1 MYWKMYQEHRS
12 MDYDLE
18 DALEE
23 TSEWSD
29 KCAPFW
35 SLTRNG
41 LEFSFKKSKE
51 VSAEEENTRLLR
63 LGWEIEQ
70 ELKYLGNNCTELKK
84 EKAKLLAAKAQ
95 IQKLLSCLV
104 FFFLALILFCW
115 WWWWC
120 YLLFLSSLYD
130 FFFFNECKIYSIKTL
145 FTSGASVFLCF

>member
-1 MYWKMYQEHRS
+1 

-51 VSAEEENTRLLR
+51 VSAEEENTRLRR
-63 LGWEIEQ
+63 LGS
-70 ELKYLGNNCTELKK
+70 LSLRSLSVLASSSHKSLGGSYTAITGKSSKK
-84 EKAKLLAAKAQ
+84 
-95 IQKLLSCLV
+95 
-104 FFFLALILFCW
+104 
-115 WWWWC
+115 
-120 YLLFLSSLYD
+120 SS
-130 FFFFNECKIYSIKTL
+130 
-145 FTSGASVFLCF
+145 FTFSLDSG

>member
-95 IQKLLSCLV
+95 IQKLLSC
-104 FFFLALILFCW
+104 
-115 WWWWC
+115 
-120 YLLFLSSLYD
+120 
-130 FFFFNECKIYSIKTL
+130 FFFF
-145 FTSGASVFLCF
+145 

>member
-1 MYWKMYQEHRS
+1 

-63 LGWEIEQ
+63 LG
-70 ELKYLGNNCTELKK
+70 
-84 EKAKLLAAKAQ
+84 
-95 IQKLLSCLV
+95 
-104 FFFLALILFCW
+104 
-115 WWWWC
+115 
-120 YLLFLSSLYD
+120 
-130 FFFFNECKIYSIKTL
+130 
-145 FTSGASVFLCF
+145 